1 MSDESPVSFR
11 EIQRFGQIWVW
22 VLVLMVSGVAWY
34 GAYQQLILKKPFGD
48 NPAPD
53 SLMWVILVVFG
64 IGFPLFFYSMR
75 LVTEVRAEG
84 LYYRFYPLHRRFHM
98 LAFTDIA
105 GCEAVT
111 YRPIRDYGGWGIRFG
126 ARGKAFNVRGNRG
139 VELALND
146 QSRILIGSQKPEQL
160 AMALSA
166 SLSKRA

>member
-1 MSDESPVSFR
+1 VSEESPVSFR
-11 EIQRFGQIWVW
+11 EVQRFGQAWVW
-22 VLVLMVSGVAWY
+22 VLVIMVSGVAWY

-64 IGFPLFFYSMR
+64 IGFPLFFYSLR
-75 LVTEVRAEG
+75 LVTEVRANG
-84 LYYRFYPLHRRFHM
+84 LYYRFYPLHRRFHK
-98 LAFTDIA
+98 LSFSNIA
-105 GCEAVT
+105 VCEAVT

-126 ARGKAFNVRGNRG
+126 HRGKAFNVRGNRG
-139 VELALND
+139 VELVLND

-166 SLSKRA
+166 SLPRLA

>member
-1 MSDESPVSFR
+1 VSEESPVSFR
-11 EIQRFGQIWVW
+11 EVQRFGQAWVW
-22 VLVLMVSGVAWY
+22 VLVIMVSGVAWY

-64 IGFPLFFYSMR
+64 IGFPLFFYSLR
-75 LVTEVRAEG
+75 LVTEVRPNG
-84 LYYRFYPLHRRFHM
+84 LYYRFYPLHRRFHK
-98 LAFTDIA
+98 LSFSDIA

-126 ARGKAFNVRGNRG
+126 HRGKAFNVRGNRG
-139 VELALND
+139 VDLVLND

-166 SLSKRA
+166 SLPRLA